1 MTIIVGGG
9 ICGLGIGW
17 HLARAGHPVTVLE
30 RGQAGSGA
38 TWASAGMLAPRAE
51 AEPAEERLIQLLLEA
66 HALWPE
72 FVAELEAAS
81 GIAVDYRGEGTI
93 VVALDRDDAERLRFQ
108 YDFQQGLGLETE
120 WLTGYAAR
128 EREPH
133 LAREVTA
140 AILSPRDHQVDNR
153 KVAMALRAAFTGAGG
168 TLREHT
174 EVTEV
179 LFAGGRVRGVR
190 AGEAELEDD
199 TVVVAAGAWSG
210 DLPGLPA
217 EARPPVR
224 PVKGQTL
231 ALRMD
236 RTAPLIRRVVWGP
249 NVYLVPRLD
258 GRLICGATVEE
269 AGFDTELTAGGLM
282 DVLRHAWEV
291 LPGIYDLA
299 LIESWAGLRPTSRD
313 DAPILGQSSV
323 PGLVIATGHHRNGI
337 LLGPLTALAV
347 GQLILSGEMPESV
360 RPFGPERFARAGAE
374 AAE

>member
-17 HLARAGHPVTVLE
+17 YLARAGHPVTVLE

-51 AEPAEERLIQLLLEA
+51 AEPAEERLIRLVLEG

-81 GIAVDYRGEGTI
+81 GIEVDYRSEGTI

-120 WLTGYAAR
+120 WLSGYAAR
-128 EREPH
+128 ECEPH

-140 AILSPRDHQVDNR
+140 AILSPHDHQVDNR
-153 KVAMALRAAFTGAGG
+153 KVALALRAALVRAGG
-168 TLREHT
+168 TLKEHT

-179 LFAGGRVRGVR
+179 VVAGGRVSGVR
-190 AGEAELEDD
+190 AGDAELGSD
-199 TVVVAAGAWSG
+199 TVVVAAGAWSR

-217 EARPPVR
+217 EVRPPVR

-231 ALRMD
+231 ALMMD
-236 RTAPLIRRVVWGP
+236 RAAPLIERVVWGP
-249 NVYLVPRLD
+249 NVYLVPRRD

-269 AGFDTELTAGGLM
+269 AGFDTSLTGGGLM

-291 LPGIYDLA
+291 VPGIYDLP
-299 LIESWAGLRPTSRD
+299 LVESWAGLRPTSRD

-323 PGLVIATGHHRNGI
+323 PGLVFATGHHRNGI
-337 LLGPLTALAV
+337 LLGPLTAQAV
-347 GQLILSGEMPESV
+347 GELILSGEMPAYA
-360 RPFGPERFARAGAE
+360 RPFGPGRFAAAGAE
-374 AAE
+374 AAP